1 MTKLK
6 MYHKDPCYSGINLYN
21 NLPHA
26 IRKLSEN
33 VKLFKEALRDFLL
46 KQSFC
51 TLEEYFN
58 YKTK

>member
-1 MTKLK
+1 